1 MTNTEKFRLTL
12 RRNVQRDDLVIASN
26 KLKAVGL
33 SNVITITDQN
43 DKDKLANDTLLKAML
58 FGGNSYEHK

>member
-1 MTNTEKFRLTL
+1 MTDTEKK
-12 RRNVQRDDLVIASN
+12 DLIAASN

-33 SNVITITDQN
+33 SHVITITDQN

-58 FGGNSYEHK
+58 FGGLDKNCL

>member
-1 MTNTEKFRLTL
+1 
-12 RRNVQRDDLVIASN
+12 VQRDDLVTASN

-43 DKDKLANDTLLKAML
+43 DKNKLVNDTLLKAML
-58 FGGNSYEHK
+58 FGGRSADSLQRDVNR